1 MTRLGSALLRIG
13 ADPTDEPDLALQKQ
27 ILVTVSTLV
36 ALAGV
41 AWALVYIAF
50 GEVAAGAIPL
60 TYSLL
65 SGASISLFAATGGY
79 PLFRVSQL
87 TLILALPF
95 ALQLTLGGFVPS
107 SAVVL
112 WALLAPIG
120 GLLVSSRRVGT
131 LLFGAFATEVI
142 LAQLL
147 QSDLTAGNSLP
158 DWLIGLFF
166 VSNVGGVAA
175 VVFITV
181 YYFVGQKDEAM
192 SLLAAEQDRSERL
205 LFNILPREIAAQ
217 LKDGERTIARHYEAV
232 SVLFADIVGFTSLT
246 VELAPD
252 ELIESLNEV
261 FLFFDDV
268 VERHG
273 CEKIRTIGDNYMA
286 AAGVPTPRPDHAH
299 ALAAMALEMRNYS
312 ERSNGFSFR
321 IGIDSGP
328 IVAGVIGRSRFQYDI
343 WGDAVNTASRM
354 ESHGVPDRIQLTRT
368 TYNLIKDDFECSRR
382 GLVEVKGKEPME
394 TWFLEGHRNR

>member
-13 ADPTDEPDLALQKQ
+13 ADPADEPDLALQKQ
-27 ILVTVSTLV
+27 ILVTVATLV

-41 AWALVYIAF
+41 GWALVYIAF
-50 GEVAAGAIPL
+50 GEIAAGAIPL

-65 SGASISLFAATGGY
+65 SGASISLFAATSRY
-79 PLFRVSQL
+79 RLFRVSQL

-120 GLLVSSRRVGT
+120 GLLVSSRRVGA
-131 LLFGAFATEVI
+131 LLFGAFVVEVA

-147 QSDLTAGNSLP
+147 QSDLTVVNELP

-166 VSNVGGVAA
+166 VSNVGGVGAI
-175 VVFITV
+175 VFIAV
-181 YYFVGQKDEAM
+181 YYFVGQKNAAM
-192 SLLAAEQDRSERL
+192 ALLAVEQDRSERL
-205 LFNILPREIAAQ
+205 LLNVLPREIAAQ
-217 LKDGERTIARHYEAV
+217 LKDGGRTIARHYEAV

-268 VERHG
+268 VERYG

-286 AAGVPTPRPDHAH
+286 AAGVPTPRSDHAH
-299 ALAAMALEMRNYS
+299 ALAAMALEMRDYS
-312 ERSNGFSFR
+312 AHSNGFSFR

-354 ESHGVPDRIQLTRT
+354 ESHGVPDRIQLTRA
-368 TYNLIKDDFECSRR
+368 TYDLIKDDFECSRR
-382 GLVEVKGKEPME
+382 GLVEVRGKEAME
-394 TWFLEGHRNR
+394 TWFLEGHRQP

>member
-1 MTRLGSALLRIG
+1 LLRIG

-41 AWALVYIAF
+41 AWAFVYIAF

-60 TYSLL
+60 TYSML
-65 SGASISLFAATGGY
+65 SGASISLFAATRRY

-120 GLLVSSRRVGT
+120 GLLVSSRRVGV
-131 LLFGAFATEVI
+131 LLFGAFVVEVI

-147 QSDLTAGNSLP
+147 QSDLAVTNDLP

-181 YYFVGQKDEAM
+181 YYFVGQKDAAM
-192 SLLAAEQDRSERL
+192 TLLAAEQDRSERL
-205 LFNILPREIAAQ
+205 LLNVLPREIAAQ
-217 LKDGERTIARHYEAV
+217 LKEGKRTIARHYEAV

-261 FLFFDDV
+261 FLFFDDL

-286 AAGVPTPRPDHAH
+286 AAGVPTPRADHAH
-299 ALAAMALEMRNYS
+299 ALAAMALDMRDYS
-312 ERSNGFSFR
+312 ARSENLSFR

-354 ESHGVPDRIQLTRT
+354 ESHGEPDRIQMTRA
-368 TYNLIKDDFECSRR
+368 TYDLVKDDFECSSR
-382 GLVEVKGKEPME
+382 GLVEIKGREPME
-394 TWFLEGHRNR
+394 TWFLEGRRNR

>member
-1 MTRLGSALLRIG
+1 MTYLSSALLRIG

-65 SGASISLFAATGGY
+65 SGASISLFAATGRY

-120 GLLVSSRRVGT
+120 GLLVSSRRVGAF
-131 LLFGAFATEVI
+131 LFAAFVIEVV
-142 LAQLL
+142 LAQIL
-147 QSDLTAGNSLP
+147 QSDLGVTNDLP

-166 VSNVGGVAA
+166 VFNLGGVAA
-175 VVFITV
+175 VVFIAV
-181 YYFVGQKDEAM
+181 YYFVGQKDAAM
-192 SLLAAEQDRSERL
+192 TLLAAEQERSERL
-205 LFNILPREIAAQ
+205 LLNILPREIAAQ

-368 TYNLIKDDFECSRR
+368 TYELIKDDFECSRR

>member
-65 SGASISLFAATGGY
+65 SGASISLFAATGVY
-79 PLFRVSQL
+79 PLFGLSKL
-87 TLILALPF
+87 NLILALHF
-95 ALQLTLGGFVPS
+95 AL
-107 SAVVL
+107 
-112 WALLAPIG
+112 
-120 GLLVSSRRVGT
+120 
-131 LLFGAFATEVI
+131 

-147 QSDLTAGNSLP
+147 QSDLTVGNSLP

-181 YYFVGQKDEAM
+181 YYFVGQKDAAM

-205 LFNILPREIAAQ
+205 LLNILPREIAAQ
-217 LKDGERTIARHYEAV
+217 LKDGERTIAQHYDAV

>member
-120 GLLVSSRRVGT
+120 GLLVSSRRVGAF
-131 LLFGAFATEVI
+131 LFAAFVIEVV
-142 LAQLL
+142 LAQIL
-147 QSDLTAGNSLP
+147 QSDLAVTNDLP

-166 VSNVGGVAA
+166 VFNLGGVAA
-175 VVFITV
+175 VVFIAV
-181 YYFVGQKDEAM
+181 YYFVGQKDAAM
-192 SLLAAEQDRSERL
+192 TLLAAEQERSERL
-205 LFNILPREIAAQ
+205 LLNILPREIAAQ

-368 TYNLIKDDFECSRR
+368 TYELIKDDFECSRR

>member
-13 ADPTDEPDLALQKQ
+13 ADPADDPDLALQKQ
-27 ILVTVSTLV
+27 ILVTVATLV

-41 AWALVYIAF
+41 GWALVYIAF
-50 GEVAAGAIPL
+50 GEIAAGAIPL

-65 SGASISLFAATGGY
+65 SGASISLFAATSRY
-79 PLFRVSQL
+79 RLFRVSQL

-120 GLLVSSRRVGT
+120 GLLVSSRRVGA
-131 LLFGAFATEVI
+131 LLFGAFVVEVA

-147 QSDLTAGNSLP
+147 QSDLTVVNDLP

-166 VSNVGGVAA
+166 VSNVAGVAA
-175 VVFITV
+175 IVFITV
-181 YYFVGQKDEAM
+181 YYFVGQKNAAM
-192 SLLAAEQDRSERL
+192 ALLAVEQDRSERL
-205 LFNILPREIAAQ
+205 LLNVLPREIAAQ
-217 LKDGERTIARHYEAV
+217 LKDGGRTIARHYEAV

-268 VERHG
+268 VERYG

-299 ALAAMALEMRNYS
+299 ALAAMALEMRDYS
-312 ERSNGFSFR
+312 EHSNGFSFR

-354 ESHGVPDRIQLTRT
+354 ESHGVPDRIQLTRA
-368 TYNLIKDDFECSRR
+368 TYDLIKDDFECSQR
-382 GLVEVKGKEPME
+382 GLIEVRGKEAME
-394 TWFLEGHRNR
+394 TWFLEGHRSP